1 MAKRSY
7 GQKRE
12 SHVDAMR
19 EHKRAEL
26 ERRLERVRQRRAS
39 YQRKVIGTAVAFF
52 IVIIILCALLPSDNA
67 WSSDDGGAHAVNSRQ
82 AKIFQS
88 LRDNFK

>member
-1 MAKRSY
+1 MPK
-7 GQKRE
+7 KLRE
-12 SHVDAMR
+12 NANANPTESIR
-19 EHKRAEL
+19 EHKRREL

-67 WSSDDGGAHAVNSRQ
+67 WSSDDGGARAVNSRQ

-88 LRDNFK
+88 LQDNFK